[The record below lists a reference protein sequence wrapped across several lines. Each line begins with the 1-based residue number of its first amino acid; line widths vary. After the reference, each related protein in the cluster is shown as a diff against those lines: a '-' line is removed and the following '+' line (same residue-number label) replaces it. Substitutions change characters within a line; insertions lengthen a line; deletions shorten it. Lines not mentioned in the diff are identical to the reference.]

1 MMMMMMMIMIMM
13 IMVIPFIIFII
24 IITIIIIIIIIVI
37 APSPWS
43 SFSLLL
49 FIHSAS
55 GAFMECYHHQQD
67 INVINS
73 TVVKLPF
80 KCSNPAFISEV

>member
-1 MMMMMMMIMIMM
+1 MMMMIMIMM

-80 KCSNPAFISEV
+80 KFSNPAFISEV

>member
-1 MMMMMMMIMIMM
+1 MMMMMMMMSMIMIMM

-24 IITIIIIIIIIVI
+24 IIIIIIIII

-43 SFSLLL
+43 ACSLLL